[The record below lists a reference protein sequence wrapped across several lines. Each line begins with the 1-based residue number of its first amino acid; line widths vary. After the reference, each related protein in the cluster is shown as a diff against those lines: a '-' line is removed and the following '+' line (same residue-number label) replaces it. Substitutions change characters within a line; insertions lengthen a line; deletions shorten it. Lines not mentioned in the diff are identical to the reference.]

1 MSRTIEEIEA
11 QIAQTDADMADV
23 RQRWESEMLEPTG
36 SAAQSAQDS
45 QDCMEQSCA
54 CNQEAQESAEVAT
67 DKAAVADEKAME
79 ATRSA
84 VNAQQQAEAAETAKE
99 SALVAANSAADA
111 LASTVDALTST
122 LDAEANAFVH
132 SEAAEHSADRAAQAA
147 QDLTTAPET
156 TIPRDKILRSG
167 HRYIITAEDNLDL
180 SDLQV
185 EEYGT
190 TELWMNWTYGTTG
203 VVFPEA
209 YWISSAD
216 PSVPPQPNA
225 TGLYH
230 YTLRRE
236 GDVLVAEMSYFL
248 LNIQI

>member
-11 QIAQTDADMADV
+11 QIAQTDADMAEV
-23 RQRWESEMLEPTG
+23 RQRWESETLEPTG

-132 SEAAEHSADRAAQAA
+132 SEQASKDADRSSEAAHNLA
-147 QDLTTAPET
+147 TNPET
-156 TIPRDKILRSG
+156 EIPRTGILRAG
-167 HRYIITAEDNLDL
+167 HRYVITAVDNLDL
-180 SDLQV
+180 SNITV
-185 EEYGT
+185 EGQGT
-190 TELWMNWTYGTTG
+190 AELWMDWTYGVEG
-203 VVFPEA
+203 VVFPVA
-209 YWISSAD
+209 YWLDSGD
-216 PSVPPQPNA
+216 PAVPPQPNA
-225 TGLYH
+225 TGRYH
-230 YTLRRE
+230 YTLRHE
-236 GDVLVAEMSYFL
+236 GNRLIAGLSYFTFPEE
-248 LNIQI
+248 